1 MIPAQAV
8 EAATDALIASKLGDH
23 PGINGEEFVEAAIA
37 ALEAAAPHM
46 QRAVTSRKELDSLQV
61 GSVVLSQGVAYQRYP
76 DDDWAAEGRW
86 YHGSQIELPATV
98 LHDPSDGVSA

>member
-1 MIPAQAV
+1 MIPAEAV

-46 QRAVTSRKELDSLQV
+46 LAAFEKRRKYEALDTISEL
-61 GSVVLSQGVAYQRYP
+61 GSDEPGEPLTKRSPNAR
-76 DDDWAAEGRW
+76 
-86 YHGSQIELPATV
+86 
-98 LHDPSDGVSA
+98 